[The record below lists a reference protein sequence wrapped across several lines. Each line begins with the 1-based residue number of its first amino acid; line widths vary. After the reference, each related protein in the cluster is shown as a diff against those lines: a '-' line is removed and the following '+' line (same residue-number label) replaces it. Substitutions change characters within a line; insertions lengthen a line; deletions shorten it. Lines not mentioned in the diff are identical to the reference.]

1 MNKLEILQKAAPFNL
16 LEPDQLAELAPKL
29 EEVVFPRG
37 TYIFRQGDSSL
48 KKLFLLISG
57 VVEIIVTNEK
67 GADSV
72 VGLRKPYDF
81 FGETVLLTGKSYPA
95 SVRVVTDATCL
106 TLSRDEFE
114 QLFQKHPPFSG
125 FFSQMLSDRLR
136 EMFREVVQEQSYD
149 AYGMDS
155 QPFRKRICD
164 IMSTPVITCAAT
176 DTIDRVAEL
185 LTDHRIS
192 SLVVVDTGGKP
203 VGLVTDS
210 DLVSKVLTRKDC
222 PNTRLTAAEVMS
234 PNLVSLPPDAFF
246 NQALLAMV
254 KNKIKTLPIIDNGQ
268 LLGIVAVRDLVQSR
282 STGALTIVDG
292 IENSTDIDQLV
303 KASEQVDT
311 VLKALIAEKASNQE
325 INEVITEFYD
335 RLTKKVIEISEL
347 EMLRE
352 SYGPPPAHYCWI
364 TMGSGGRQEQTMRTD
379 QDNGIIYADVPI
391 GKVKIAAAYFAALA
405 GKIVEGLARCG
416 FARCK
421 GNVMAT
427 NPQWCK
433 SVTQW
438 EEMVSHWI
446 HEPQPEMLLNFTIF
460 LDFRPIHGDKS
471 LAENLRR
478 FVIKSIQGSPIILH
492 FLAKD
497 DLARKVPLGLFKQF
511 ITNKSKEHRNELNLK
526 RDACVHMVDCI
537 RLFAIREGIAE
548 TSTIGRLKELTEKGV
563 FPRDD
568 AEFWEAAYE
577 TLMNFR
583 TRENLRKASLGL
595 EPDNFI
601 NPYKLSKREQNVLR
615 EAFLAVSRLQSFTG
629 SYFRV
634 EGY

>member
-1 MNKLEILQKAAPFNL
+1 VNKLEILQNIAPFNK
-16 LEPDQLAELAPKL
+16 LEPQQLEELAPKL
-29 EEVVFPRG
+29 GEVVFPRG

-48 KKLFLLISG
+48 MKLFLLISG

-67 GADSV
+67 GIESV

-95 SVRVVTDATCL
+95 SVRVVTEAVCL
-106 TLSRDEFE
+106 TLGRDEFE
-114 QLFQKHPPFSG
+114 ELFQKHHSFSG

-136 EMFREVVQEQSYD
+136 EMFREVVQEQSYE

-164 IMSTPVITCAAT
+164 IMSSPVITCAAA
-176 DTIDRVAEL
+176 DTIDRVAAI
-185 LTDHRIS
+185 LTENRIS
-192 SLVVVDTGGKP
+192 ALVVVDGASKP
-203 VGLVTDS
+203 IGVLTDS

-222 PNTRLTAAEVMS
+222 PNTQLTAAEVMTS
-234 PNLVSLPPDAFF
+234 NPISLPPDAFF
-246 NQALLAMV
+246 YQALLTMV
-254 KNKIKTLPIIDNGQ
+254 KNKVKHLPVINDGR
-268 LLGIVAVRDLVQSR
+268 LLGIVTVRDLVRSR

-292 IENSTDIDQLV
+292 IESSSNIDEL
-303 KASEQVDT
+303 AEATGQVDN
-311 VLKALIAEKASNQE
+311 VLKALVAEKASNQE

-335 RLTKKVIEISEL
+335 RLTRKVIEISEQ
-347 EMLRE
+347 EMLHE
-352 SYGPPPAHYCWI
+352 SYGPPPARYCWI
-364 TMGSGGRQEQTMRTD
+364 TMGSGGRKEQTMRTD
-379 QDNGIIYADVPI
+379 QDNAIIYADVPI
-391 GKVKIAAAYFAALA
+391 GKIKVAAAYFAALA

-416 FARCK
+416 FAKCK

-433 SVTQW
+433 SVSQW
-438 EEMVSHWI
+438 EEMVSHWV
-446 HEPQPEMLLNFTIF
+446 HEPNPKMLLNFTIF
-460 LDFRPIHGDKS
+460 LDFRPIHGEKY

-478 FVIKSIQGSPIILH
+478 FVIKSIQERPIVLH

-497 DLARKVPLGLFKQF
+497 DLARSVPLSFFKKF
-511 ITNKSKEHRNELNLK
+511 ITNKSKEHRNEVNLK
-526 RDACVHMVDCI
+526 RDACVHVVDCI
-537 RLFAIREGIAE
+537 RIFTIREGIKE
-548 TSTIGRLKELTEKGV
+548 TSTVGRLKDLTEKGV

-595 EPDNFI
+595 EPDNYI

-615 EAFLAVSRLQSFTG
+615 EAFLAISRLQSFTG